1 MDTEPTD
8 PYGKRKIDS
17 NIQTNVYL
25 ISFDQNT
32 TNILT
37 SKIENLTINNINP
50 KNTGKLFNKTLLG

>member
-25 ISFDQNT
+25 ISFDQN
-32 TNILT
+32 
-37 SKIENLTINNINP
+37 
-50 KNTGKLFNKTLLG
+50 